1 MRLSLVTVIT
11 DIIPVDLHV
20 FSVLAHVLVAPQGL
34 IAHNAWVLVIGF

>member
-20 FSVLAHVLVAPQGL
+20 SSVLAHVLVVPLGP
-34 IAHNAWVLVIGF
+34 IAHNA